1 MSWKFPKYP
10 MENGRVL
17 DVDNMN
23 ENFLASAQ
31 ELAGQLNEHNWEK
44 NAFTSAANPT
54 TYFEEDSAFVW
65 HSNSATRVVIPNDL
79 QGGSGGVSD
88 YVYFP
93 ERADWREITESK
105 LSFSCSSCLGWIH
118 GSLQFYDE
126 RPSFPTALTDE
137 SNFQIAISI
146 DGAVIS
152 ETITGGVEAP
162 QDQRRSDSMWVRSE
176 AISLVF
182 PLSPGPHEIVI
193 VIRSVGGLNFGDKV
207 GAWIASN
214 ELICLEMRR

>member
-10 MENGRVL
+10 MKNGRVL

-44 NAFTSAANPT
+44 DAFTAAPNAT
-54 TYFEEDSAFVW
+54 SYFEQDSAFVW
-65 HSNSATRVVIPNDL
+65 HSNSAARMAIPYTML
-79 QGGSGGVSD
+79 SGSGNATDFFSL
-88 YVYFP
+88 P
-93 ERADWREITESK
+93 ERPDWRELTDSR
-105 LSFSCSSCLGWIH
+105 LSFSCSNCLGWIH
-118 GSLQFYDE
+118 ASLQFYEYD
-126 RPSFPTALTDE
+126 AGTDTHLE
-137 SNFQIAISI
+137 SNYQFALKI

-162 QDQRRSDSMWVRSE
+162 QDWRRSDSMWARSE

-182 PLSPGPHEIVI
+182 PLAPGPHEISI
-193 VIRSVGGLNFGDKV
+193 VVRAAGSFTDGKA
-207 GAWIASN
+207 AWIASN